1 VEVVGLTWSF
11 GSFYFLR
18 ELYILVSLY
27 FDMGVVNTLITMAY
41 LGLEALT
48 SQRMRLIGLEC

>member
-1 VEVVGLTWSF
+1 MEVVGLTWSF

-27 FDMGVVNTLITMAY
+27 FDMGIVNTLITLTD

-48 SQRMRLIGLEC
+48 